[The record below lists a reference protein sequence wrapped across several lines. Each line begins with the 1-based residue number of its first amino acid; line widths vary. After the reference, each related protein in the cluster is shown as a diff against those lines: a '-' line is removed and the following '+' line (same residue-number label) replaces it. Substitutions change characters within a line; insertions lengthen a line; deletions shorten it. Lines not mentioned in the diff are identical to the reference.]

1 MENRLQPTPLNQTQL
16 LTWRRL
22 QRPIWNILASK
33 ASSHSTDSDIPATL
47 FNRQASTLDSNRS
60 MVPTP
65 DQSQRKRFCRSSS
78 SSEGQSVPPAHS
90 HIADDQS
97 LPIEFHLPQPTAA
110 NIYPSTDGSPLLI
123 HIRNRKLM
131 LEVPL
136 PTGLLLR
143 PMTNSCRLSTLI

>member
-1 MENRLQPTPLNQTQL
+1 MEEAPKDS
-16 LTWRRL
+16 
-22 QRPIWNILASK
+22 ILVSK
-33 ASSHSTDSDIPATL
+33 ASSHSTDTDIPATL

-123 HIRNRKLM
+123 HIPEQKIDARGSLTDR
-131 LEVPL
+131 PAS
-136 PTGLLLR
+136 PTYDELLQIVDFDID
-143 PMTNSCRLSTLI
+143 SESISESI